1 MIQIFCLSLQLKF
14 TNMAKSKSST
24 PSKSPIPRITHDAFM
39 KKILSDR
46 DAARSFLIGFL
57 PEHIVSFL
65 DIDAFSYQDSV
76 FHNEKMQTRLADMVF
91 DIPVKDS
98 KDAVQVSVLFELKSH
113 KDPFTWLQI
122 LEYLAAAYRKQLHQK
137 GKGQGKLKLI
147 IPVIYYHGKE
157 VWKQEKNASFFK
169 DFPESLHS
177 FIPEFDRIF
186 IDLKTLSEKEILSI
200 SNSLMKAA
208 LRIHILRLM
217 KQIEE
222 GEFRRVFEEF
232 HMDRYGNYL
241 GSIIVYSLQNLNISS
256 EEMSTFIDEFPEPI
270 KSETMTIA
278 EQLYRKGVKEG
289 KEQGVQEGLEKGMQ
303 QGMQQGL
310 EIGMQQG
317 IEKAQFEIIV
327 KLFENGA
334 SIDFISSITGLPESK
349 IKEILN
355 LQ

>member
-200 SNSLMKAA
+200 SNSLMKAT
-208 LRIHILRLM
+208 LRIHLLRLM

-232 HMDRYGNYL
+232 RTDKYGNYL
-241 GSIIVYSLQNLNISS
+241 GSIVVYSLQNLNISS

-303 QGMQQGL
+303 L
-310 EIGMQQG
+310 G

-327 KLFENGA
+327 KSFENGA
-334 SIDFISSITGLPESK
+334 SIDFISNITGIPESK

-355 LQ
+355 LR

>member
-1 MIQIFCLSLQLKF
+1 M
-14 TNMAKSKSST
+14 
-24 PSKSPIPRITHDAFM
+24 
-39 KKILSDR
+39 
-46 DAARSFLIGFL
+46 
-57 PEHIVSFL
+57 
-65 DIDAFSYQDSV
+65 
-76 FHNEKMQTRLADMVF
+76 
-91 DIPVKDS
+91 
-98 KDAVQVSVLFELKSH
+98 
-113 KDPFTWLQI
+113 
-122 LEYLAAAYRKQLHQK
+122 
-137 GKGQGKLKLI
+137 
-147 IPVIYYHGKE
+147 
-157 VWKQEKNASFFK
+157 WKQEKNASFFK

-177 FIPEFDRIF
+177 FVPEFDRIF

-208 LRIHILRLM
+208 LRIHLLRLM

-232 HMDRYGNYL
+232 RTDKYGNYL

-303 QGMQQGL
+303 QGMQQGIQL
-310 EIGMQQG
+310 G

-327 KLFENGA
+327 KSFENGA
-334 SIDFISSITGLPESK
+334 SIDFISNITGLPESK

-355 LQ
+355 LR

>member
-57 PEHIVSFL
+57 PEQIVSFL

-91 DIPVKDS
+91 DIPLKDS

-177 FIPEFDRIF
+177 FVPEFDRIF

-232 HMDRYGNYL
+232 RTDKYGNYL

-256 EEMSTFIDEFPEPI
+256 EEMNTFIDEFPEPI

-303 QGMQQGL
+303 QGMQQGIQL
-310 EIGMQQG
+310 G

-327 KLFENGA
+327 KSFENGA
-334 SIDFISSITGLPESK
+334 SIDFISNITGLPESK

-355 LQ
+355 LR

>member
-1 MIQIFCLSLQLKF
+1 
-14 TNMAKSKSST
+14 MAKSKSST

-177 FIPEFDRIF
+177 FVPEFDRIF

-200 SNSLMKAA
+200 SNSLMKAT
-208 LRIHILRLM
+208 LRIHLLRLM

-232 HMDRYGNYL
+232 RTDKYGNYL

-256 EEMSTFIDEFPEPI
+256 EEMNTFIDEFPEPI

-303 QGMQQGL
+303 QGMQQGIQL
-310 EIGMQQG
+310 G

-327 KLFENGA
+327 KSFENGA
-334 SIDFISSITGLPESK
+334 SIDFISNITGLPESK

-355 LQ
+355 LR

>member
-1 MIQIFCLSLQLKF
+1 
-14 TNMAKSKSST
+14 MAKSKSST

-57 PEHIVSFL
+57 PEQIVSFL

-177 FIPEFDRIF
+177 FVPEFDRIF

-232 HMDRYGNYL
+232 RTDKYGNYL

-256 EEMSTFIDEFPEPI
+256 EEMNTFIDEFPEPI

-303 QGMQQGL
+303 L
-310 EIGMQQG
+310 G

-327 KLFENGA
+327 KSFENGA
-334 SIDFISSITGLPESK
+334 SIDFISNITGLPESK

-355 LQ
+355 LR

>member
-1 MIQIFCLSLQLKF
+1 
-14 TNMAKSKSST
+14 MAKSKSST

-57 PEHIVSFL
+57 PEHIVSIL

-157 VWKQEKNASFFK
+157 VWKQEKNASFLK
-169 DFPESLHS
+169 
-177 FIPEFDRIF
+177 IF
-186 IDLKTLSEKEILSI
+186 R
-200 SNSLMKAA
+200 NHY
-208 LRIHILRLM
+208 IH
-217 KQIEE
+217 
-222 GEFRRVFEEF
+222 
-232 HMDRYGNYL
+232 
-241 GSIIVYSLQNLNISS
+241 
-256 EEMSTFIDEFPEPI
+256 
-270 KSETMTIA
+270 
-278 EQLYRKGVKEG
+278 LYRS
-289 KEQGVQEGLEKGMQ
+289 LT
-303 QGMQQGL
+303 
-310 EIGMQQG
+310 
-317 IEKAQFEIIV
+317 
-327 KLFENGA
+327 A
-334 SIDFISSITGLPESK
+334 SLST
-349 IKEILN
+349 
-355 LQ
+355 

>member
-200 SNSLMKAA
+200 SNSLMKAT
-208 LRIHILRLM
+208 LRIHLLRLM

-232 HMDRYGNYL
+232 RTDKYGNYL

-303 QGMQQGL
+303 QGMQQGIQL
-310 EIGMQQG
+310 G

-327 KLFENGA
+327 KSFENGA
-334 SIDFISSITGLPESK
+334 SIDFISNITGLPESK

>member
-256 EEMSTFIDEFPEPI
+256 EEMNTFIDEFPEPI

-303 QGMQQGL
+303 L
-310 EIGMQQG
+310 G

-327 KLFENGA
+327 KSFENGA
-334 SIDFISSITGLPESK
+334 SIDFISNITGLPESK

-355 LQ
+355 LR

>member
-98 KDAVQVSVLFELKSH
+98 KDAVQVTVLFELKSH

-200 SNSLMKAA
+200 SNSLMKAT
-208 LRIHILRLM
+208 LRIHLLRLM

-232 HMDRYGNYL
+232 RTDKYGNYL

-256 EEMSTFIDEFPEPI
+256 EEMNTFIDEFPEPI

-303 QGMQQGL
+303 L
-310 EIGMQQG
+310 G

-327 KLFENGA
+327 KSFENGA
-334 SIDFISSITGLPESK
+334 SIDFISNITGLPESK

-355 LQ
+355 LR

>member
-177 FIPEFDRIF
+177 FVPEFDRIF

-200 SNSLMKAA
+200 SNSLMKAT
-208 LRIHILRLM
+208 LRIHLLRLM

-232 HMDRYGNYL
+232 RTDKYGNYL

-303 QGMQQGL
+303 QGMQQGIQL
-310 EIGMQQG
+310 G

-327 KLFENGA
+327 KSFENGA
-334 SIDFISSITGLPESK
+334 SIDFISNITGLPESK

-355 LQ
+355 LR

>member
-57 PEHIVSFL
+57 PEHIVSIL

-177 FIPEFDRIF
+177 FVPEFDRIF

-200 SNSLMKAA
+200 SNSLMKAT
-208 LRIHILRLM
+208 LRIHLLRLM

-232 HMDRYGNYL
+232 RIDKYGNYL

-303 QGMQQGL
+303 L
-310 EIGMQQG
+310 G

-327 KLFENGA
+327 KSFENGA
-334 SIDFISSITGLPESK
+334 SIDFISNITGLPESK

-355 LQ
+355 LR

>member
-1 MIQIFCLSLQLKF
+1 
-14 TNMAKSKSST
+14 MAKSKSST

-200 SNSLMKAA
+200 SNSLMKAT
-208 LRIHILRLM
+208 LRIHLLRLM

-222 GEFRRVFEEF
+222 WEFRRVFEEF
-232 HMDRYGNYL
+232 RTDKYGNYL
-241 GSIIVYSLQNLNISS
+241 RSIIVYSLQNLNISS

-303 QGMQQGL
+303 L
-310 EIGMQQG
+310 G

-327 KLFENGA
+327 KSFENGA
-334 SIDFISSITGLPESK
+334 SIDFISNITGIPESK

-355 LQ
+355 LR

>member
-177 FIPEFDRIF
+177 FVPEFDRIF

-200 SNSLMKAA
+200 SNSLMKAT
-208 LRIHILRLM
+208 LRIHLLRLM

-232 HMDRYGNYL
+232 RIDKYGNYL

-256 EEMSTFIDEFPEPI
+256 EEMNTFIDEFPEPI

-303 QGMQQGL
+303 L
-310 EIGMQQG
+310 G

-327 KLFENGA
+327 KSFENGA
-334 SIDFISSITGLPESK
+334 SIDFISNITGLPESK

-355 LQ
+355 LR

>member
-1 MIQIFCLSLQLKF
+1 M
-14 TNMAKSKSST
+14 
-24 PSKSPIPRITHDAFM
+24 
-39 KKILSDR
+39 
-46 DAARSFLIGFL
+46 
-57 PEHIVSFL
+57 
-65 DIDAFSYQDSV
+65 
-76 FHNEKMQTRLADMVF
+76 
-91 DIPVKDS
+91 
-98 KDAVQVSVLFELKSH
+98 
-113 KDPFTWLQI
+113 
-122 LEYLAAAYRKQLHQK
+122 
-137 GKGQGKLKLI
+137 
-147 IPVIYYHGKE
+147 
-157 VWKQEKNASFFK
+157 WKQEKNASFFK

-232 HMDRYGNYL
+232 RTDKYGNYL

-256 EEMSTFIDEFPEPI
+256 EEMNTFIDEFPEPI

-303 QGMQQGL
+303 L
-310 EIGMQQG
+310 G

-327 KLFENGA
+327 KSFENGA
-334 SIDFISSITGLPESK
+334 SIDFISNITGLPESK

-355 LQ
+355 LR

>member
-1 MIQIFCLSLQLKF
+1 
-14 TNMAKSKSST
+14 MAKSKSST

-200 SNSLMKAA
+200 SNSLMKAT
-208 LRIHILRLM
+208 LRIHLLRLM

-222 GEFRRVFEEF
+222 WEFRRVFEEF
-232 HMDRYGNYL
+232 RTDKYGNYL
-241 GSIIVYSLQNLNISS
+241 RSIIVYSLQNLNISS
-256 EEMSTFIDEFPEPI
+256 EEMNTFIDEFPEPI

-303 QGMQQGL
+303 L
-310 EIGMQQG
+310 G

-327 KLFENGA
+327 KSFENGA
-334 SIDFISSITGLPESK
+334 SIDFISNITGLPESK

-355 LQ
+355 LR

>member
-57 PEHIVSFL
+57 PEQIVSFL

-200 SNSLMKAA
+200 SNSLMKAT
-208 LRIHILRLM
+208 LRIHLLRLM

-232 HMDRYGNYL
+232 RTDKYGNYL

-303 QGMQQGL
+303 L
-310 EIGMQQG
+310 G

-327 KLFENGA
+327 KSFENGA
-334 SIDFISSITGLPESK
+334 SIDFISNITGIPESK

-355 LQ
+355 LR

>member
-200 SNSLMKAA
+200 SNSLMKAT
-208 LRIHILRLM
+208 LRIHLLRLM

-232 HMDRYGNYL
+232 RTDKYGNYL
-241 GSIIVYSLQNLNISS
+241 GSIIVSSLQNLNISS
-256 EEMSTFIDEFPEPI
+256 EEMNTFVAEFPAPI
-270 KSETMTIA
+270 KS
-278 EQLYRKGVKEG
+278 
-289 KEQGVQEGLEKGMQ
+289 
-303 QGMQQGL
+303 
-310 EIGMQQG
+310 
-317 IEKAQFEIIV
+317 
-327 KLFENGA
+327 
-334 SIDFISSITGLPESK
+334 
-349 IKEILN
+349 
-355 LQ
+355 

>member
-1 MIQIFCLSLQLKF
+1 
-14 TNMAKSKSST
+14 MAKSKSST

-200 SNSLMKAA
+200 SNSLMKAT
-208 LRIHILRLM
+208 LRIHLLRLM

-232 HMDRYGNYL
+232 RTDKYGNYL

-256 EEMSTFIDEFPEPI
+256 EEMNTFIDEFPEPI

-303 QGMQQGL
+303 L
-310 EIGMQQG
+310 G

-327 KLFENGA
+327 KSFENGA
-334 SIDFISSITGLPESK
+334 SIDFISNITGIPESK

-355 LQ
+355 LR

>member
-200 SNSLMKAA
+200 SNSLMKAT
-208 LRIHILRLM
+208 LRIHLLRLM

-232 HMDRYGNYL
+232 RTDKYGNYL

-303 QGMQQGL
+303 QGMQQGIQL
-310 EIGMQQG
+310 G

-327 KLFENGA
+327 KSFENGA
-334 SIDFISSITGLPESK
+334 SIDFISNITGLPESK

-355 LQ
+355 LR

>member
-91 DIPVKDS
+91 DIPLKDS

-122 LEYLAAAYRKQLHQK
+122 LEYLAAAYRKQLYQK
-137 GKGQGKLKLI
+137 GEKQGKLKLI

-200 SNSLMKAA
+200 SNSLMKAT
-208 LRIHILRLM
+208 LRIHLLRLM

-232 HMDRYGNYL
+232 RTDKYGNYL
-241 GSIIVYSLQNLNISS
+241 GSIVVYSLQNLNISS
-256 EEMSTFIDEFPEPI
+256 EEKNTYIDEFPEPI

-303 QGMQQGL
+303 L
-310 EIGMQQG
+310 G

-327 KLFENGA
+327 KSFENGA
-334 SIDFISSITGLPESK
+334 SIDFISNITGIPESK

-355 LQ
+355 LR

>member
-57 PEHIVSFL
+57 PEQIVSFL

-200 SNSLMKAA
+200 SNSLMKAT
-208 LRIHILRLM
+208 LRIHLLRLM

-232 HMDRYGNYL
+232 RTDKYGNYL

-256 EEMSTFIDEFPEPI
+256 EEMNTFIDEFPEPI

-303 QGMQQGL
+303 L
-310 EIGMQQG
+310 G

-327 KLFENGA
+327 KSFENGA
-334 SIDFISSITGLPESK
+334 SIDFISNITGLPESK

-355 LQ
+355 LR

>member
-200 SNSLMKAA
+200 SNSLMKAT
-208 LRIHILRLM
+208 LRIHLLRLM

-232 HMDRYGNYL
+232 RTDKYGNYL

-256 EEMSTFIDEFPEPI
+256 EEMNTFIDEFPEPI

-303 QGMQQGL
+303 QGMQQGIQL
-310 EIGMQQG
+310 G

-327 KLFENGA
+327 KSFENGA
-334 SIDFISSITGLPESK
+334 SIDFISNITGLPESK

-355 LQ
+355 LR

>member
-1 MIQIFCLSLQLKF
+1 
-14 TNMAKSKSST
+14 MAKSKSST

-200 SNSLMKAA
+200 SNSLMKAT
-208 LRIHILRLM
+208 LRIHLLRLM

-232 HMDRYGNYL
+232 RTDKYGNYL

-256 EEMSTFIDEFPEPI
+256 EEMNTFIDEFPEPI

-303 QGMQQGL
+303 L
-310 EIGMQQG
+310 G

-327 KLFENGA
+327 KSFENGA
-334 SIDFISSITGLPESK
+334 SIDFISNITGLPESK

-355 LQ
+355 LR

>member
-1 MIQIFCLSLQLKF
+1 
-14 TNMAKSKSST
+14 MAKSKSST

-57 PEHIVSFL
+57 PEQIVSFL

-208 LRIHILRLM
+208 LRIHLLRLM

-232 HMDRYGNYL
+232 RTDKYGNYL

-256 EEMSTFIDEFPEPI
+256 EEMNTFIDEFPEPI

-303 QGMQQGL
+303 L
-310 EIGMQQG
+310 G

-327 KLFENGA
+327 KSFENGA
-334 SIDFISSITGLPESK
+334 SIDFISNITGIPESK

-355 LQ
+355 LR

>member
-57 PEHIVSFL
+57 PEQIVSFL

-200 SNSLMKAA
+200 SNSLMKAT
-208 LRIHILRLM
+208 LRIHLLRLM

-232 HMDRYGNYL
+232 RTDKYGNYL

-256 EEMSTFIDEFPEPI
+256 EEMNTFIDEFPEPI

-303 QGMQQGL
+303 QGMQQGIQL
-310 EIGMQQG
+310 G

-327 KLFENGA
+327 KSFENGA
-334 SIDFISSITGLPESK
+334 SIDFISNITGLPESK

-355 LQ
+355 LR